1 MNEDKTAT
9 AFTPSMGVMERL
21 AALGLELPPDW
32 TPRGRFLP
40 YRRDGA
46 VVYLSGQ
53 INEWGGQVTL
63 TGPVQDGPEAVAA
76 AREAA
81 RICALNLLYRLREA
95 AGGDLDRVEAVL
107 RLGGFVNC
115 VPGFSQSPAVIDGA
129 TDLFI
134 ALFGEAGWH
143 ARTAVGV
150 AGLPG
155 NAAVEVDA
163 VVRLRV

>member
-1 MNEDKTAT
+1 MRVMDK
-9 AFTPSMGVMERL
+9 L
-21 AALGLELPPDW
+21 AALGLALPPDW
-32 TPRGRFLP
+32 APRGRFLP
-40 YRRDGA
+40 FRRDGA

-53 INEWGGQVTL
+53 ICEWNGAVTL
-63 TGPVQDGPEAVAA
+63 TGPVEDRPEAVAA
-76 AREAA
+76 ARKAA
-81 RICALNLLYRLREA
+81 EICALNLLYRLREA
-95 AGGDLDRVEAVL
+95 AEGDLDRVDCVL

-115 VPGFSQSPAVIDGA
+115 VPGFGQSPRVIDGA

-134 ALFGEAGWH
+134 ALFGENGWH

-163 VVRLRV
+163 VVRLKR

>member
-1 MNEDKTAT
+1 MR
-9 AFTPSMGVMERL
+9 VMEKL
-21 AALGLELPPDW
+21 AGLGLDLPPDW

-40 YRRDGA
+40 YRCDGA
-46 VVYLSGQ
+46 VIYLSGQ
-53 INEWGGQVTL
+53 ICEWNGEVTL
-63 TGPVQDGPEAVAA
+63 TGPVQDTAEAVQA
-76 AREAA
+76 ARKAA
-81 RICALNLLYRLREA
+81 EVCALNLLHRLRQA
-95 AGGDLDRVEAVL
+95 TDGDLDRVDHVL

-115 VPGFSQSPAVIDGA
+115 MPGFPHSPAVIDGA

-134 ALFGEAGWH
+134 ALFGEEGWH

-163 VVRLRV
+163 IVRLKS

>member
-1 MNEDKTAT
+1 MR
-9 AFTPSMGVMERL
+9 VMEKL
-21 AALGLELPPDW
+21 AALGLDLPPDW
-32 TPRGRFLP
+32 TPRGMFLP

-53 INEWGGQVTL
+53 ICEWNGKVTL
-63 TGPVQDGPEAVAA
+63 TGPVQDTPDAVQA
-76 AREAA
+76 ARKAA
-81 RICALNLLYRLREA
+81 EICALNLMHRLRQA
-95 AGGDLDRVEAVL
+95 AEGDLDRVDRVL

-115 VPGFSQSPAVIDGA
+115 APGFPHSPAVIDGA
-129 TDLFI
+129 TELFV
-134 ALFGEAGWH
+134 ALFGEDGWH

-163 VVRLRV
+163 VVRLKA